1 MSGTGSILGGQPVP
15 GSDDPGGGSNGAG
28 NGKMDQCLMD
38 HKGGGGGHKVTNGGG
53 GGWGNHHHSSVS
65 GGGGL
70 DESYPSLIFRLL
82 DAAKPQSEG
91 GKPKKYRK

>member
-1 MSGTGSILGGQPVP
+1 MSGSGSILGGQPVP

>member
-1 MSGTGSILGGQPVP
+1 
-15 GSDDPGGGSNGAG
+15 
-28 NGKMDQCLMD
+28 MD
-38 HKGGGGGHKVTNGGG
+38 HKGGVGGHKVTNGGG

>member
-70 DESYPSLIFRLL
+70 EESYPSLIFRLL